1 MSCGFVAPDAACG
14 ACGEQTPW
22 ILKRKSKNDCM
33 KEVRGKDLKL
43 DRGNKSE
50 MGMTRAFEDELV
62 GESESLKS

>member
-33 KEVRGKDLKL
+33 KEVGGEDLKL
-43 DRGNKSE
+43 DRGGCQ
-50 MGMTRAFEDELV
+50 GMTRAFEDELV